1 MRFLV
6 SEADVLEEQE
16 LHDGCTR
23 DVLIYMPDKK
33 KVREELR
40 HINDEFGIVQWR

>member
-16 LHDGCTR
+16 LHDGCTL
-23 DVLIYMPDKK
+23 DLLIYRRIKNIPSARKK
-33 KVREELR
+33 K
-40 HINDEFGIVQWR
+40 